1 MPAMQAREIRR
12 FVVFLGVFIASVF
25 LPAGTLAWR
34 NGWLFVAVICAAVAS
49 VSFGIFRA
57 SPELARERRTAAK
70 NAKPWDRVLVPWIT
84 GLPLVTVVLA
94 GLGRRFGWMSVVP
107 PWTTWPAVALMVAGS
122 ALAYLAMR
130 TNRFFSSYVRIQ
142 SDRDHV
148 VVDRGPY
155 AFVRHPGYAGSVAVA
170 LATPILLDSLP
181 GLAVAAV
188 TILLTVVRTYLEDR
202 TLAQELPNY
211 RAYSERV
218 RFRLL
223 PWVW

>member
-1 MPAMQAREIRR
+1 MVPTAAGTRQFQIRLLSS
-12 FVVFLGVFIASVF
+12 FVAAPPPQS
-25 LPAGTLAWR
+25 LPAGTFAWR
-34 NGWLFVAVICAAVAS
+34 NGWLFVAVIAAAVAS

-57 SPELARERRTAAK
+57 SPELARERRTAVK
-70 NAKPWDRVLVPWIT
+70 NAKPWDRALVPWIT

-94 GLGRRFGWMSVVP
+94 GLGRR
-107 PWTTWPAVALMVAGS
+107 AAGS

-142 SDRDHV
+142 GDRDHV

-155 AFVRHPGYAGSVAVA
+155 AFVRHPGYAGSIAVT
-170 LATPILLDSLP
+170 LATPILLDSRP

-188 TILLTVVRTYLEDR
+188 TTLLTVVRTYLEDR
-202 TLAQELPNY
+202 TLVRELPGY
-211 RAYSERV
+211 RTYRERV
-218 RFRLL
+218 RYRLL